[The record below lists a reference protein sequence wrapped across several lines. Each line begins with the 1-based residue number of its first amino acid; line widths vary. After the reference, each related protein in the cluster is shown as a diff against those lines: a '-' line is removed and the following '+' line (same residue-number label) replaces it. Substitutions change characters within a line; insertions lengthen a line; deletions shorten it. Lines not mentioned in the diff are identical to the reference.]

1 VALTKGINLSE
12 EEYIILKNNARVFA
26 EENFSPSL
34 HYNKLMNLYKKTI
47 EKTRF
52 KDGQK

>member
-1 VALTKGINLSE
+1 
-12 EEYIILKNNARVFA
+12 
-26 EENFSPSL
+26 L